1 MKQFAIAF
9 ASFGCFFLA
18 SCATKF
24 TQAQKDAL
32 ATVSISPTEVKSGA
46 YLQPNGADRQAADS
60 ATMSGTSSG
69 AGALGGLVGA
79 LVGESIAASQ
89 NAIFKGKSKQHFDA
103 VAKNTP
109 EISRPVNSKLGGSI
123 KSDTFFA
130 PRLRSDS
137 PNRFTSKVISYG
149 LVRSGKQDDG
159 TLLLTPQVAIE
170 ISLKDASG
178 KKLVG
183 RNYIGTGYNHPITRY
198 ASDQAELRKGYE
210 LAAGFAVDQF
220 ASDLSKK
227 TAE

>member
-24 TQAQKDAL
+24 TQAQRDAL

-46 YLQPNGADRQAADS
+46 YSQPDGGDRKAANAATQSGATA
-60 ATMSGTSSG
+60 G

-109 EISRPVNSKLGGSI
+109 ELSKPVNSKLGGAI
-123 KSDTFFA
+123 KSDAFFA

-137 PNRFTSKVISYG
+137 PNHFTSKIISYG

-159 TLLLTPQVAIE
+159 TLLLAPQVDIE
-170 ISLKDASG
+170 ITLKDASG

-183 RNYIGTGYNHPITRY
+183 RNYTGTGYNHPITRY

-210 LAAGFAVDQF
+210 LAVGFAVDQF
-220 ASDLSKK
+220 AADLSKK